1 MGHGIHTLSCPQG
14 GLASGSRECAA
25 DDKLKRNPPSTNDKE
40 AGHAAACH
48 RALPVIGA
56 HSPDPLART
65 RELTRP
71 SRYLVCSCRVADIK
85 QLFDHPIS
93 AGKQRR
99 RNVYSE
105 YLGCLELMISSSP
118 AGCSMKQIGG
128 VRDAPFRTGRGERL
142 VFPQ

>member
-1 MGHGIHTLSCPQG
+1 MINSSVIRRPPTIKRRVTPQPVTEPCLS
-14 GLASGSRECAA
+14 S
-25 DDKLKRNPPSTNDKE
+25 
-40 AGHAAACH
+40 
-48 RALPVIGA
+48 GA

-118 AGCSMKQIGG
+118 AGCSMKRIGG
-128 VRDAPFRTGRGERL
+128 SAMRHFGLAGVND
-142 VFPQ
+142 